1 MVKART
7 RTSGSYSP
15 QMQDAIRRR
24 ATELFRRS
32 GSVPGH
38 DLENWCRAELEIL
51 QEQATHLVRPAV
63 VIRFEGVLYTC
74 EYDPDSA
81 GSYTPG
87 EWKPGEPV
95 PLRIAGDKFY
105 IRRHDGSELE
115 TIITK
120 RVTQQVYAAR
130 LAGHH

>member
-1 MVKART
+1 MAKAKT
-7 RTSGSYSP
+7 KMSGSYSP

-38 DLENWCRAELEIL
+38 DVENWCQAELEIL
-51 QEQATHLVRPAV
+51 KEQATQLLRPAV
-63 VIRFEGVLYTC
+63 VIKFEGVLYTC
-74 EYDPDSA
+74 EYDPDAA

-95 PLRIAGDKFY
+95 LLRIAGDKFY
-105 IRRHDGSELE
+105 LRRHDGSELE

-120 RVTQQVYAAR
+120 RVTQQVYTAR
-130 LAGHH
+130 LAAHH

>member
-1 MVKART
+1 MVKAKT
-7 RTSGSYSP
+7 KMSGSYSP

-32 GSVPGH
+32 GSIPGH
-38 DLENWCRAELEIL
+38 DLENWCQAELEIL

-63 VIRFEGVLYTC
+63 VIKFEGVLYTC
-74 EYDPDSA
+74 EYESNSA

-87 EWKPGEPV
+87 EWKPGDPV
-95 PLRIAGDKFY
+95 PLRIVGDKFY
-105 IRRHDGSELE
+105 LLRHDGSELA
-115 TIITK
+115 TTITK

-130 LAGHH
+130 FAAHH

>member
-1 MVKART
+1 M
-7 RTSGSYSP
+7 SGSYSP

-24 ATELFRRS
+24 ATELFQRG

-38 DLENWCRAELEIL
+38 DVENWCQAELEIL
-51 QEQATHLVRPAV
+51 KEEATHLVRPAV

-74 EYDPDSA
+74 EYEPDSA
-81 GSYTPG
+81 GYTPG
-87 EWKPGEPV
+87 EWQPGDPV

-105 IRRHDGSELE
+105 LRRHDGSVLE
-115 TIITK
+115 TTITK

-130 LAGHH
+130 LAAHH